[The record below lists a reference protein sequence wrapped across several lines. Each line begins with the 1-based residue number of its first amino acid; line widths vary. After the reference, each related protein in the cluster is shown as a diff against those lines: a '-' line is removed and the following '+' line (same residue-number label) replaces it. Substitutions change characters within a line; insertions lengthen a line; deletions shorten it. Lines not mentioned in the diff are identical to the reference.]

1 MDKVITIEQCRNYLA
16 HDITLAIGGFLAV
29 GTPETLIDCLVE
41 QQFRNLTVIGNDT
54 SFIDKGIG
62 RLIAGHQVKK
72 AIVSHIGT
80 NPETGRQMHSGEL
93 EVELVPQ
100 GTLAERLRCGGSGLG
115 GVLTPTGLGTIVAE
129 NKQIIHVNG
138 QDYLLELPLRA
149 NVALIKATLGDKSGN
164 LVCRR
169 STRNFN
175 PVMAMAADLVIAEVE
190 TIVEVGEIDADHVM
204 IPGIFVD
211 YICLSGRNADSGC

>member
-1 MDKVITIEQCRNYLA
+1 MDKVITIEQCRNYLS

-29 GTPETLIDCLVE
+29 GTPETLIDCLIG
-41 QQFRNLTVIGNDT
+41 QQFQNLTVIGNDT

-129 NKQIIHVNG
+129 NKQIIHANG

-211 YICLSGRNADSGC
+211 YICLSGRTADSGC

>member
-1 MDKVITIEQCRNYLA
+1 MDKVITIEQCREYLS
-16 HDITLAIGGFLAV
+16 HDITLAIGGFLAI

-41 QQFRNLTVIGNDT
+41 QQFQNLTVIGNDT
-54 SFIDKGIG
+54 SFVDKGIG

-72 AIVSHIGT
+72 TIVSHIGT
-80 NPETGRQMHSGEL
+80 NPETGRQMHNGEL

-129 NKQIIHVNG
+129 NKQIIHANG

-149 NVALIKATLGDKSGN
+149 NVALIKATMGDKSGN
-164 LVCRR
+164 LICRR

-175 PVMAMAADLVIAEVE
+175 PVMAMAADLVIAEVD

-211 YICLSGRNADSGC
+211 YICLSGRNVDNGC

>member
-1 MDKVITIEQCRNYLA
+1 MDKVITIEQCRSYLS

-29 GTPETLIDCLVE
+29 GTPETLIDCLIG

-129 NKQIIHVNG
+129 NKQIIHANG

-175 PVMAMAADLVIAEVE
+175 PVMAMAADLVIAEVDS
-190 TIVEVGEIDADHVM
+190 IVEVGEIDADHVM

-211 YICLSGRNADSGC
+211 YVCLSGRTADSGC